1 MSAQQHG
8 REMLRMLRSAP
19 ALSSGRVVDSVGM
32 HRRQAVAALVALNRR
47 GRCSKLAA
55 RSAALLRHRSSVAAA
70 MSHPALAPPDRML
83 LASDPPFWFGALI
96 KGTPGWSAQRDWA
109 ACTRRTMVVAA
120 RDRRGSGVECWKMLS
135 ECPVVPAALLWAV
148 MDPPGMAAQIGAV
161 GNRGCDPGMM
171 RLATGAALSDVRV
184 AVAHNLSCPAD
195 VLELLATDS
204 ADDVRWEVAKHVSC
218 TAATLEKMSHD
229 SSAAVRTLVARNERS
244 VSETLQRLAG
254 DVSGHVRLT
263 VAANLSCPTETLKQ
277 LSSNDRRA
285 DVRQTANTMLELR
298 SRRFAADTRQV

>member
-19 ALSSGRVVDSVGM
+19 TLSSGRVVDSVGM
-32 HRRQAVAALVALNRR
+32 NRPQAVAALVALSRR
-47 GRCSKLAA
+47 GRCTKLAA
-55 RSAALLRHRSSVAAA
+55 RSAALDDETSVAAA

-83 LASDPPFWFGALI
+83 LAFDPPFWFGSLI
-96 KGTPGWSAQRDWA
+96 KGTPGWSARRDWA
-109 ACTRRTMVVAA
+109 ACTRRAMVVAA
-120 RDRRGSGVECWKMLS
+120 RDRRGGGVECWQMMS

-171 RLATGAALSDVRV
+171 RLAAGTALDDVRV
-184 AVAHNLSCPAD
+184 ATAHNLSCPTD
-195 VLELLATDS
+195 VLDLLSTDS
-204 ADDVRWEVAKHVSC
+204 ADEVRWEVAQHASC

-229 SSAAVRTLVARNERS
+229 SSPAVRTLVARNERS

-254 DVSGHVRLT
+254 DPSGHVRIT
-263 VAANLSCPTETLKQ
+263 VAANLSCPTEALKQ
-277 LSSNDRRA
+277 LSIDDRRT
-285 DVRQTANTMLELR
+285 DVRQTADKMLKLR
-298 SRRFAADTRQV
+298 SRPFAADTRQV

>member
-19 ALSSGRVVDSVGM
+19 ALASGRIVDSVGM
-32 HRRQAVAALVALNRR
+32 HRSQAVAALVVLNRR
-47 GRCSKLAA
+47 GRCVKLAA
-55 RSAALLRHRSSVAAA
+55 RSAALGDETSVAAA

-83 LASDPPFWFGALI
+83 LASDPPFWFGSLI

-120 RDRRGSGVECWKMLS
+120 RDRRGSGVECWQMLS
-135 ECPVVPAALLWAV
+135 KCPVVPAALLWAV

-161 GNRGCDPGMM
+161 GNRSCDPGMM
-171 RLATGAALSDVRV
+171 RLATGAALSDVRA

-195 VLELLATDS
+195 VLDLLATDS
-204 ADDVRWEVAKHVSC
+204 ADDVRWEVAQHASC
-218 TAATLEKMSHD
+218 AAATLEKMSHD
-229 SSAAVRTLVARNERS
+229 SSATVRTLVARNERS

-254 DVSGHVRLT
+254 DPSG
-263 VAANLSCPTETLKQ
+263 
-277 LSSNDRRA
+277 
-285 DVRQTANTMLELR
+285 DVRHTANKMLKLR
-298 SRRFAADTRQV
+298 SRRFAADTRRV